1 MINRY
6 GVICKDFNYQE
17 LTQSET
23 LVYLKALLNEIIP
36 AKERIDAEPDAL
48 HDQIHVKYVYDNY
61 AALVELIQVV
71 EKADCESY
79 FYVDK
84 DRIHLYNSDV
94 AVFILG
100 KADVIRYSCFEG
112 ELKSSLCPHED
123 FYIDLLLW
131 TKFEK
136 PLIVRDT
143 LSYAK
148 ASAMAKVK
156 MPPEEEHNYKI
167 LYTVD
172 DGYNFN
178 KCIAIIHATSIDAA
192 KEHFMKWWETTRR
205 NDESLSE
212 PLKITLIV
220 DKHILYTGRR

>member
-6 GVICKDFNYQE
+6 GVICKDYNYQE

-23 LVYLKALLNEIIP
+23 FVYLNALLAEITP
-36 AKERIDAEPDAL
+36 AKERLDDDPDAL
-48 HDQIHVKYVYDNY
+48 HDQLNMKYVYDNY
-61 AALVELIQVV
+61 AALVELIQIV

-79 FYVDK
+79 FYVDT

-100 KADVIRYSCFEG
+100 KADIVRYSCVEG
-112 ELKSSLCPHED
+112 NIASRVCSNEEH
-123 FYIDLLLW
+123 YIDLLLW
-131 TKFEK
+131 TRFEK

-148 ASAMAKVK
+148 ASEMAKVK
-156 MPPEEEHNYKI
+156 MPPEEERNYKV

-178 KCIAIIHATSIDAA
+178 KQIAIIHATSIDAA
-192 KEHFMKWWETTRR
+192 RDHFMKWWETTRR

-212 PLKITLIV
+212 PLKITLIA

>member
-6 GVICKDFNYQE
+6 GVICKDYNYRE

-23 LVYLKALLNEIIP
+23 LVYLNDLLTEITP
-36 AKERIDAEPDAL
+36 ARERLNAEPDAL
-48 HDQIHVKYVYDNY
+48 NDQLYTKYVYDNY
-61 AALVELIQVV
+61 AALVELIQIVK
-71 EKADCESY
+71 KADYESC

-84 DRIHLYNSDV
+84 DRLHLYNSDV

-100 KADVIRYSCFEG
+100 KADIIRYSCVEG
-112 ELKSSLCPHED
+112 NIASRMCHDEEQ
-123 FYIDLLLW
+123 YIDLLLW
-131 TKFEK
+131 TKYEK

-156 MPPEEEHNYKI
+156 MPPEEERNYKV

-178 KCIAIIHATSIDAA
+178 KQVAIIHATSIDAA
-192 KEHFMKWWETTRR
+192 REHFMKWWETTRR

-212 PLKITLIV
+212 PLKVTLIA
-220 DKHILYTGRR
+220 DKHILYAGRR